1 MAWTKD
7 EKEMIKAQE
16 ERIDKLRD
24 EVRVLQLNH
33 EQKIQDT
40 RREHEGEIKVLKAE
54 VAILKHFLFAII
66 LAVIGAAI
74 VAALSLKK

>member
-7 EKEMIKAQE
+7 EKEISKKQAEQIESLRNQYQE
-16 ERIDKLRD
+16 TK
-24 EVRVLQLNH
+24 
-33 EQKIQDT
+33 
-40 RREHEGEIKVLKAE
+40 REHEGEIKVLKAE

-74 VAALSLKK
+74 VAAVGLKK